1 MPDKGNKITLE
12 ELARMMNENFVT
24 KTELSG
30 GLDRIS
36 ADMQQLR
43 LDVRSDMEDL
53 LEKLFKSYMD
63 RYDELS
69 HRVKRIEEHI
79 GIDR

>member
-43 LDVRSDMEDL
+43 LDVRSDMEEL
-53 LEKLFKSYMD
+53 LEKLLKSYMD
-63 RYDELS
+63 RYDELA